1 MKVASSKATKK
12 TPATETVSQAL
23 DLLEAFLSH
32 GSALDLGELTAILKL
47 DRETVQR
54 LLATLEDRA
63 YVQRLGEARS
73 YSLGVRLFELG
84 SHFRNQLD
92 IRRAALPELTSMVE
106 ETGQAGFLCVRDG
119 DHALCLE
126 RIEGRHFFHIFVLG
140 IGERQPLHCGGAPR
154 ALLAGMSDSEIE
166 AYAMRTKLPRYT
178 SQTITTREG
187 LLEDVELTRRQGYV
201 ISEQDVSLDIAAIG
215 VPVYDPLN
223 RVIASVSLS
232 GIASTYT
239 PRRIV
244 ELAETIKAAVRR
256 ISRHLRFDH
265 PNSDSPNSF

>member
-1 MKVASSKATKK
+1 MPCRRSVESCFLHCSYAGRKNGQESSSKQAISLELTLTERKHLGYDYGFPTVSKRKATKE
-12 TPATETVSQAL
+12 ATGSETISQAL
-23 DLLEAFLSH
+23 DLLEVFLSH
-32 GSALDLGELTAILKL
+32 GSALDSVELAAITKI
-47 DRETVQR
+47 DRETIQG
-54 LLATLEDRA
+54 LLAILEARA
-63 YVQRLGEARS
+63 YLQRLGEARN

-166 AYAMRTKLPRYT
+166 AYAIRTKLPRYT
-178 SQTITTREG
+178 SQTITTPR
-187 LLEDVELTRRQGYV
+187 
-201 ISEQDVSLDIAAIG
+201 
-215 VPVYDPLN
+215 
-223 RVIASVSLS
+223 
-232 GIASTYT
+232 GIAGGC
-239 PRRIV
+239 
-244 ELAETIKAAVRR
+244 
-256 ISRHLRFDH
+256 
-265 PNSDSPNSF
+265 

>member
-1 MKVASSKATKK
+1 MITVSLAVSKRKAAREATGS
-12 TPATETVSQAL
+12 ETISQAL
-23 DLLEAFLSH
+23 DLLEVFLSH
-32 GSALDLGELTAILKL
+32 GSALDSVELAAITKI
-47 DRETVQR
+47 DRETIQG
-54 LLATLEDRA
+54 LLAILEARA
-63 YVQRLGEARS
+63 YVQRLGEAHN

-84 SHFRNQLD
+84 SRFRNQLD

-126 RIEGRHFFHIFVLG
+126 RIEGRHFFHIFALG

-154 ALLAGMSDSEIE
+154 ALLAGMSDSEIA
-166 AYAMRTKLPRYT
+166 AYAIRTKLPRYT
-178 SQTITTREG
+178 SQTITTPQG
-187 LLEDVELTRRQGYV
+187 LLEDVALTRRQGYV

-223 RVIASVSLS
+223 RIIASISLS

-239 PRRIV
+239 PRRVV
-244 ELAETIKAAVRR
+244 ELAETINAAVRR
-256 ISRHLRFDH
+256 ISRHL
-265 PNSDSPNSF
+265 PLIDS